1 LLRGRRR
8 VACSTRMNKHV
19 KIFGHESIWILNT
32 STNTAMD
39 SGSAN

>member
-19 KIFGHESIWILNT
+19 KIFGHESI
-32 STNTAMD
+32 
-39 SGSAN
+39 